1 MTGNWINLPQKR
13 MYLIISAVILLA
25 FFIVFHYLDSDSAV
39 GDTSNVRPGQTQTS
53 STTASPVQSSALSS
67 DLSSDLDTAP
77 VSGPQNP
84 NSSDNS
90 SVVAQPI
97 SPDDSS
103 FSGGPTPLSN
113 PPISNPF
120 AESNGQ
126 PKADPVADSSTT
138 TPSTQPP
145 IPQPPLSAPPTTLP
159 DVFSKTGIP
168 PDCSVRLITLTE
180 NERPRRII
188 QVAVR
193 NNVSAIW
200 VKATSGLKEQVQ
212 GLPVTNN
219 YAETTL
225 TITDLPVEIF
235 VYGSEFQEATSLGCT
250 TLVNR

>member
-1 MTGNWINLPQKR
+1 MMKNWVALPKKR
-13 MYLIISAVILLA
+13 AVLVIGFVALFIAIVAVRYLTSGSTI
-25 FFIVFHYLDSDSAV
+25 LDSTNIEKTEENTAYSSKSTNIVTSQGSSTNNSSPSDDSAI
-39 GDTSNVRPGQTQTS
+39 
-53 STTASPVQSSALSS
+53 
-67 DLSSDLDTAP
+67 
-77 VSGPQNP
+77 
-84 NSSDNS
+84 
-90 SVVAQPI
+90 VAQPI

-103 FSGGPTPLSN
+103 FSNDPPPLSS

-126 PKADPVADSSTT
+126 PKTDPVADSSTT

-180 NERPRRII
+180 NGRPRRII

-193 NNVSAIW
+193 NYVSAIW

-225 TITDLPVEIF
+225 TISDLPIEIF

>member
-1 MTGNWINLPQKR
+1 

-25 FFIVFHYLDSDSAV
+25 LFIVFHYLDSDSAV

-53 STTASPVQSSALSS
+53 STTASSVQSSALSS
-67 DLSSDLDTAP
+67 DLDTEP

-90 SVVAQPI
+90 AVVAQPI

-103 FSGGPTPLSN
+103 FSSGPPPLSN

-126 PKADPVADSSTT
+126 PKTDPLSSSSTT
-138 TPSTQPP
+138 PPSTQPP
-145 IPQPPLSAPPTTLP
+145 IPQPPLTAPPTTLP

-180 NERPRRII
+180 NGRERRII

-193 NNVSAIW
+193 NSVSAIW
-200 VKATSGLKEQVQ
+200 VKATTGLKEQVQ
-212 GLPVTNN
+212 GLAVNDH

-225 TITDLPVEIF
+225 TISDLPVEIF
-235 VYGSEFQEATSLGCT
+235 VFGSEFQEATSLGCT
-250 TLVNR
+250 TLVDAN

>member
-13 MYLIISAVILLA
+13 MYLIISAIILLA
-25 FFIVFHYLDSDSAV
+25 IFIVFHYLDSDSAV
-39 GDTSNVRPGQTQTS
+39 GDTSNVRPEQTQTS
-53 STTASPVQSSALSS
+53 STTTSSTLSS
-67 DLSSDLDTAP
+67 TLGTAP
-77 VSGPQNP
+77 VSGLQNP

-90 SVVAQPI
+90 AVVAQPI

-103 FSGGPTPLSN
+103 FSGGPSPLSN

-126 PKADPVADSSTT
+126 PKTDPLPASTT
-138 TPSTQPP
+138 TPTSTQLP
-145 IPQPPLSAPPTTLP
+145 IPQPPLSAPPTTVP

-180 NERPRRII
+180 SGRPRRII

-193 NNVSAIW
+193 NSVSAIW
-200 VKATSGLKEQVQ
+200 VKATTGLKEQVQ

-225 TITDLPVEIF
+225 TITDLPIEIF

>member
-53 STTASPVQSSALSS
+53 STTASSVQSSALSS
-67 DLSSDLDTAP
+67 DLDTEP

-90 SVVAQPI
+90 AVVAQPI

-126 PKADPVADSSTT
+126 PKTDPLPVSTT
-138 TPSTQPP
+138 TPASTQPP
-145 IPQPPLSAPPTTLP
+145 IPQPPLSAPPTTVL
-159 DVFSKTGIP
+159 DEFSKTGIP

-180 NERPRRII
+180 NGRPRRII

-200 VKATSGLKEQVQ
+200 VKATAGLNEQVQ

-225 TITDLPVEIF
+225 TINDLPIEIF
-235 VYGSEFQEATSLGCT
+235 VFGSEFQEATSLGCT
-250 TLVNR
+250 TLVDR

>member
-1 MTGNWINLPQKR
+1 MLKNWVALPKKR
-13 MYLIISAVILLA
+13 AVLIIGFVTLSIALVAVR
-25 FFIVFHYLDSDSAV
+25 YLTSSSTISDSTNIGKTEENASNSSKSTNI
-39 GDTSNVRPGQTQTS
+39 GTSQGS
-53 STTASPVQSSALSS
+53 ST
-67 DLSSDLDTAP
+67 
-77 VSGPQNP
+77 N
-84 NSSDNS
+84 NSSPSDDS
-90 SVVAQPI
+90 AIIAQPI

-103 FSGGPTPLSN
+103 FSNGPPPLSS

-126 PKADPVADSSTT
+126 PKTDPVADSSTT
-138 TPSTQPP
+138 TPSTQPL

-193 NNVSAIW
+193 NNVSVIW

-212 GLPVTNN
+212 GLPVSDH

-225 TITDLPVEIF
+225 TITDVPIEIF
-235 VYGSEFQEATSLGCT
+235 VFGSEFQEATSLGCT

>member
-13 MYLIISAVILLA
+13 KYLIISAVFLLVL
-25 FFIVFHYLDSDSAV
+25 FIVFQYLDSDSAV
-39 GDTSNVRPGQTQTS
+39 GDTSNVRPGQTETS
-53 STTASPVQSSALSS
+53 STA
-67 DLSSDLDTAP
+67 LSSDLDTVP
-77 VSGPQNP
+77 SSDSQNS
-84 NSSDNS
+84 NSSGDS
-90 SVVAQPI
+90 AVVAQPVA
-97 SPDDSS
+97 PDDSS
-103 FSGGPTPLSN
+103 FSDGPSPLSN

-126 PKADPVADSSTT
+126 PKTDPLPVSTT
-138 TPSTQPP
+138 TPTSTQLP
-145 IPQPPLSAPPTTLP
+145 IPQPPLSAPPTTVP

-180 NERPRRII
+180 SGRPRRII

-200 VKATSGLKEQVQ
+200 VRATAGLNEQVQ

-225 TITDLPVEIF
+225 TITDLPIEIF

>member
-53 STTASPVQSSALSS
+53 STTASSA
-67 DLSSDLDTAP
+67 LSSDLDTAP

-90 SVVAQPI
+90 AVVAQPI

-103 FSGGPTPLSN
+103 FSNGPPPLSS

-126 PKADPVADSSTT
+126 PKTDPVADSSTT

>member
-53 STTASPVQSSALSS
+53 STTASSVQSSALSS
-67 DLSSDLDTAP
+67 DLDTEP

-90 SVVAQPI
+90 AVVAQPI

-103 FSGGPTPLSN
+103 FSGGPSPLSN

-126 PKADPVADSSTT
+126 PKTDPLPVSTT
-138 TPSTQPP
+138 TPASTQPP
-145 IPQPPLSAPPTTLP
+145 IPQPPLSAPPTTVL
-159 DVFSKTGIP
+159 DEFSKTGIP

-180 NERPRRII
+180 NGRPRRII

-200 VKATSGLKEQVQ
+200 VKATAGLNEQVQ

-225 TITDLPVEIF
+225 TINDLPIEIF
-235 VYGSEFQEATSLGCT
+235 VFGSEFQEATSLGCT
-250 TLVNR
+250 TLVDR

>member
-13 MYLIISAVILLA
+13 TYLIISAVILLA
-25 FFIVFHYLDSDSAV
+25 IFIVFHYLDSDSAV
-39 GDTSNVRPGQTQTS
+39 GDASNVRPGQTQTS

-67 DLSSDLDTAP
+67 DLDTAP

-90 SVVAQPI
+90 AVVAQPI

-103 FSGGPTPLSN
+103 FSGGPSPLSN

-126 PKADPVADSSTT
+126 PKTDPLPVSTT
-138 TPSTQPP
+138 TPASTQPP
-145 IPQPPLSAPPTTLP
+145 IPQPPLSAPPTTVL
-159 DVFSKTGIP
+159 DEFSKTGIP

-180 NERPRRII
+180 NGRPRRII

-200 VKATSGLKEQVQ
+200 VRATAGLNEQVQ

-225 TITDLPVEIF
+225 TITDLPIEISVF
-235 VYGSEFQEATSLGCT
+235 GSEFQEATSLGCT

>member
-1 MTGNWINLPQKR
+1 

-25 FFIVFHYLDSDSAV
+25 LFIVFHYLDSDSAV

-53 STTASPVQSSALSS
+53 STTASSVQ
-67 DLSSDLDTAP
+67 SSDLDTAP

-84 NSSDNS
+84 NSSENS
-90 SVVAQPI
+90 AVVAQPI

-126 PKADPVADSSTT
+126 PKTDPLPVSTT
-138 TPSTQPP
+138 TPASTQPP
-145 IPQPPLSAPPTTLP
+145 ILQPPLSAPPTTVL
-159 DVFSKTGIP
+159 DEFSKTGIP

-180 NERPRRII
+180 NGRPRRII

-200 VKATSGLKEQVQ
+200 VRATAGLNEQVQ

-225 TITDLPVEIF
+225 TITDLPIEIF

>member
-1 MTGNWINLPQKR
+1 MMKNWSALPKKR
-13 MYLIISAVILLA
+13 AVLVIGFVSLSIALVAVRYL
-25 FFIVFHYLDSDSAV
+25 
-39 GDTSNVRPGQTQTS
+39 TS
-53 STTASPVQSSALSS
+53 SSSKATDSGTSQGSS
-67 DLSSDLDTAP
+67 T
-77 VSGPQNP
+77 N
-84 NSSDNS
+84 NSSPSDDS
-90 SVVAQPI
+90 SIVAQPI

-103 FSGGPTPLSN
+103 FSDGPSPLSN

-126 PKADPVADSSTT
+126 PKTDPQSASTSS
-138 TPSTQPP
+138 PQSTQPS
-145 IPQPPLSAPPTTLP
+145 IPQPPLSAPPTSMP

-180 NERPRRII
+180 SGRPRQII

-200 VKATSGLKEQVQ
+200 VKATTGLKEQVQ
-212 GLPVTNN
+212 GLPVNNN

-225 TITDLPVEIF
+225 TITDLPIEIF

>member
-39 GDTSNVRPGQTQTS
+39 GDTSNVRPGQTETS
-53 STTASPVQSSALSS
+53 STA
-67 DLSSDLDTAP
+67 LSSDLDTVP
-77 VSGPQNP
+77 SSDSQNS
-84 NSSDNS
+84 NSSGNS
-90 SVVAQPI
+90 AVVAQPV

-103 FSGGPTPLSN
+103 FSNGPSPLSN

-126 PKADPVADSSTT
+126 PKTDPLPVSTT
-138 TPSTQPP
+138 TSTSTQLP
-145 IPQPPLSAPPTTLP
+145 IPQPPLSAPPTTVP

-180 NERPRRII
+180 SGRPRRII

-193 NNVSAIW
+193 NSVSVIW
-200 VKATSGLKEQVQ
+200 VKATTGLKEQVQ

-225 TITDLPVEIF
+225 TITDLPIEIF

>member
-13 MYLIISAVILLA
+13 MYLIISAIILLA

-53 STTASPVQSSALSS
+53 STTASSVQSSVQ
-67 DLSSDLDTAP
+67 SSDLDTAP

-84 NSSDNS
+84 NSSENS
-90 SVVAQPI
+90 AVVAQPI

-126 PKADPVADSSTT
+126 PKTDPLPVSTT
-138 TPSTQPP
+138 TPTSTQLP
-145 IPQPPLSAPPTTLP
+145 ILQPPLSAPPTTVL
-159 DVFSKTGIP
+159 DEFSKTGIP

-180 NERPRRII
+180 NGRPRRII

-200 VKATSGLKEQVQ
+200 VRATAGLNEQVQ

-225 TITDLPVEIF
+225 TITDSPIEIF

>member
-1 MTGNWINLPQKR
+1 MMKNWATLPKKR
-13 MYLIISAVILLA
+13 PVLVIGFVTLSIALVAVRYLTSSSTI
-25 FFIVFHYLDSDSAV
+25 LDSTNIGKTEENTFNSSKSTNIGNSQGSSTNNSSSPDDSAII
-39 GDTSNVRPGQTQTS
+39 
-53 STTASPVQSSALSS
+53 
-67 DLSSDLDTAP
+67 
-77 VSGPQNP
+77 
-84 NSSDNS
+84 
-90 SVVAQPI
+90 AQPI

-103 FSGGPTPLSN
+103 FSDGPSPLSN

-126 PKADPVADSSTT
+126 PKTDPVADSSTT

-193 NNVSAIW
+193 NNVSMIW
-200 VKATSGLKEQVQ
+200 VKAGAGLKEQVQ
-212 GLPVTNN
+212 GLPVRDH

-225 TITDLPVEIF
+225 TITDLPVRIF
-235 VYGSEFQEATSLGCT
+235 VFGSEFQEATSLGCT

>member
-1 MTGNWINLPQKR
+1 MIRNQINLPSKSR
-13 MYLIISAVILLA
+13 LLIIIAMIFLTSIVVINY
-25 FFIVFHYLDSDSAV
+25 FDSDSAV
-39 GDTSNVRPGQTQTS
+39 NDMSNVRPEQTETS
-53 STTASPVQSSALSS
+53 STAQ
-67 DLSSDLDTAP
+67 SSDLDTAP
-77 VSGPQNP
+77 SSDSQNS
-84 NSSDNS
+84 NSSGNS
-90 SVVAQPI
+90 VVVAQPI

-103 FSGGPTPLSN
+103 FSHGPSPLSN

-126 PKADPVADSSTT
+126 PKSDPLPVSTT
-138 TPSTQPP
+138 TPASTQPP
-145 IPQPPLSAPPTTLP
+145 IPQPPLSAPPTTVP

-180 NERPRRII
+180 SGRPRRII

-193 NNVSAIW
+193 NSVSAIW
-200 VKATSGLKEQVQ
+200 VKATTGLKEQVQ
-212 GLPVTNN
+212 VLPVTNN

-225 TITDLPVEIF
+225 TITDLPIEIF

>member
-13 MYLIISAVILLA
+13 MYLIISAIILLA

-53 STTASPVQSSALSS
+53 STTASSVQSSVQ
-67 DLSSDLDTAP
+67 SSDLDTAP

-84 NSSDNS
+84 NSSENS
-90 SVVAQPI
+90 AVVAQPI

-126 PKADPVADSSTT
+126 PKTDPLPVSTT
-138 TPSTQPP
+138 TPASTQPP
-145 IPQPPLSAPPTTLP
+145 ILQPPLSAPPTTVL
-159 DVFSKTGIP
+159 DEFSKTGIP

-180 NERPRRII
+180 NGRPRRII

-200 VKATSGLKEQVQ
+200 VRATAGLNEQVQ

-225 TITDLPVEIF
+225 TITDSPIEIF

>member
-1 MTGNWINLPQKR
+1 MTGNWINLHQKR

-39 GDTSNVRPGQTQTS
+39 GDTSNVRPGQIETS
-53 STTASPVQSSALSS
+53 STTVSSG
-67 DLSSDLDTAP
+67 LDTSPGSEA
-77 VSGPQNP
+77 QNS

-90 SVVAQPI
+90 AVVAQPVA
-97 SPDDSS
+97 PDDSS
-103 FSGGPTPLSN
+103 FSDGPSPLSN

-126 PKADPVADSSTT
+126 PKTDPLPVSTT
-138 TPSTQPP
+138 TPASTQPP
-145 IPQPPLSAPPTTLP
+145 ILQPPLSAPPTTVL
-159 DVFSKTGIP
+159 DEFSKTGIP

-180 NERPRRII
+180 NGRPRRII

-200 VKATSGLKEQVQ
+200 VRATAGLNEQVQ

-225 TITDLPVEIF
+225 TITDLPIEIF
-235 VYGSEFQEATSLGCT
+235 VFGSEFQEATSLGCT
-250 TLVNR
+250 TLVDR

>member
-1 MTGNWINLPQKR
+1 MKNWAALPKKR
-13 MYLIISAVILLA
+13 AVLVIGFISLSIALVAVRYLTSSSSI
-25 FFIVFHYLDSDSAV
+25 LDSTNIEKTEENASNSSKSTDS
-39 GDTSNVRPGQTQTS
+39 GTSQGS
-53 STTASPVQSSALSS
+53 ST
-67 DLSSDLDTAP
+67 
-77 VSGPQNP
+77 N
-84 NSSDNS
+84 NSSPSDDS
-90 SVVAQPI
+90 SIVAQPI

-103 FSGGPTPLSN
+103 FSDGPSPLSN

-126 PKADPVADSSTT
+126 PKTDPVAASSTT

-180 NERPRRII
+180 NGRARRII
-188 QVAVR
+188 QVVVR
-193 NNVSAIW
+193 NYVSAIW

-225 TITDLPVEIF
+225 TISDLPIEIF

-250 TLVNR
+250 TLVDR

>member
-1 MTGNWINLPQKR
+1 MTGNWIKLHQKR
-13 MYLIISAVILLA
+13 MYLIISAVVLLTL
-25 FFIVFHYLDSDSAV
+25 FVVFHYIDSDSAV
-39 GDTSNVRPGQTQTS
+39 GDTSNVRPGQTETS
-53 STTASPVQSSALSS
+53 STA
-67 DLSSDLDTAP
+67 LSSDLDTVP
-77 VSGPQNP
+77 SSDSQNS
-84 NSSDNS
+84 NSSGDS
-90 SVVAQPI
+90 AVVAQPV

-103 FSGGPTPLSN
+103 FSNGPSPLSN

-126 PKADPVADSSTT
+126 PKTDPLPVSTT
-138 TPSTQPP
+138 TPTSTQLP
-145 IPQPPLSAPPTTLP
+145 IPQPPLSAPPTTVP

-180 NERPRRII
+180 SGRPRRII

-193 NNVSAIW
+193 NSVSAIW
-200 VKATSGLKEQVQ
+200 VKATTGLKEQVQ

-225 TITDLPVEIF
+225 TITDLPIEIF

-250 TLVNR
+250 TLVNQ